1 MPVISIASDR
11 MRDRRLIVA
20 ACIGISGLAFLILY
34 FTHGSNFYL
43 SDLLLCVAGIGPI
56 IALAPFFA
64 IPADILPKN
73 VAGGAVAL
81 INSLG
86 ALGGFL
92 GSYVVGWLNSLTH
105 DPRSSFLLMGMSLA
119 VATALLATGPL

>member
-1 MPVISIASDR
+1 MV
-11 MRDRRLIVA
+11 
-20 ACIGISGLAFLILY
+20 
-34 FTHGSNFYL
+34 
-43 SDLLLCVAGIGPI
+43 
-56 IALAPFFA
+56 
-64 IPADILPKN
+64 
-73 VAGGAVAL
+73 GGAVVL

-119 VATALLATGPL
+119 IATAVIWQPHQGPQFS